1 MTPEA
6 LPITIPTEIF
16 DLPVHEIRR
25 GYRSDVYFWRAK
37 RTLEASHRSN
47 TATVQVFQKGEA
59 VVCGIEE
66 ALAILMLGIGHYR
79 NSTHAFELFDRYIEL
94 KRRIRSLYRAD
105 PEQLREALDER
116 NRIETALDEE
126 WVSDLD
132 QIGVYSLRDG
142 DSIVPWETVSV
153 SYTHLTLPTNR

>member
-16 DLPVHEIRR
+16 DLPVHEFRR

-37 RTLEASHRSN
+37 RTLETSHRSN

-79 NSTHAFELFDRYIEL
+79 NSTHAFELFDHYIEQ
-94 KRRIRSLYRAD
+94 KRRIRSL
-105 PEQLREALDER
+105 
-116 NRIETALDEE
+116 
-126 WVSDLD
+126 
-132 QIGVYSLRDG
+132 
-142 DSIVPWETVSV
+142 
-153 SYTHLTLPTNR
+153 